1 MSRWPRRILFGDVD
15 AMYASSAI
23 VANPSLD
30 GRLVA
35 VGSPPPRGIITA
47 ASYPLRAYGVKAAMP
62 TAHALRL
69 CPDLILV
76 APDRAL
82 YRRMHERMREVT
94 DRLFPATEWS
104 SIDEFYVDTTELQT
118 RYPDSIALGKIV
130 KESLY
135 AATGLCCTVAIATGK
150 AVAKIAADHHKPNG
164 LAVIEP
170 GMEAEFL
177 AKRAVRSLPGIGPK
191 TAQALESHGIR
202 LIADLF
208 EPLYEPTLR
217 RMWGTRLA
225 ALQELGKGIDRDLV
239 VSDRAAK
246 SLSHETTFDEDTA
259 DLHVLERTLRGFLS
273 ELTHELRLQGLAAG
287 AFTVKLKDATF
298 TVTARQR
305 HFSEPLNY
313 DPPMWKVI
321 QPALANLISPRTRYR
336 LAGLSLS
343 DLLPATENLFD
354 QRTNNAIAAM
364 DAVIEKY
371 GANTIRLGGTPEE
384 SGR

>member
-1 MSRWPRRILFGDVD
+1 
-15 AMYASSAI
+15 
-23 VANPSLD
+23 
-30 GRLVA
+30 
-35 VGSPPPRGIITA
+35 
-47 ASYPLRAYGVKAAMP
+47 
-62 TAHALRL
+62 
-69 CPDLILV
+69 
-76 APDRAL
+76 
-82 YRRMHERMREVT
+82 
-94 DRLFPATEWS
+94 
-104 SIDEFYVDTTELQT
+104 
-118 RYPDSIALGKIV
+118 
-130 KESLY
+130 
-135 AATGLCCTVAIATGK
+135 
-150 AVAKIAADHHKPNG
+150 
-164 LAVIEP
+164 
-170 GMEAEFL
+170 
-177 AKRAVRSLPGIGPK
+177 
-191 TAQALESHGIR
+191 
-202 LIADLF
+202 
-208 EPLYEPTLR
+208 
-217 RMWGTRLA
+217 MWGTRLA